1 MKKKILVL
9 ILLALVLIGTSIL
22 TFGKKEPVDFSA
34 DVKPIL
40 NKHCIT
46 CHGGVKKN
54 GGLSFLFENE
64 AFAKAE
70 SGKSA
75 IIRGDG
81 EHSELIKR
89 LISDDP
95 ELRMPYNAPKLN
107 DDEIDILKRW
117 IDEGAKWGEHWAYT
131 TPKETEVPKPFS
143 LLSIFGVKPKGVN
156 NTIDF
161 FVLDKMKE
169 KKLSFA
175 DEADKALL
183 LRRVYLDLI
192 GIPPSLAEIQ
202 AFEADQRDDAYTRR
216 VDSLLASQKY
226 GEKWAS
232 WWLDMARYADTKGYE
247 KDGSRTI
254 WTYRDWVIKALNQDM
269 PYDEFTIE
277 QLAGDLLPEPTKD
290 QLIATAFHRNTMNN
304 DEGGTDSEEFRM
316 AAVLDRLN
324 TTYQV
329 WLSTTFEC
337 VQCHSHTYDPFKF
350 EEYYKSLAFFNNTRD
365 EDTQGDHPKLRFYTA
380 QDEKRIDSIKRWLST
395 TGNTSLVK
403 STDLFLHTLEP
414 KVHAHYS
421 DQIVDGALYDT
432 KWLGVRTGGSAR
444 LRAINLDNK
453 QQFFMN
459 FWTGAVGGK
468 LEIHLDKPSGPIL
481 AVIDL
486 PSTNGR
492 QVIQSPISAT
502 RGVHDLYLVFKNPS
516 VAHGQ
521 PICMIEW
528 FAFRENFP
536 HEKSLDNMNFQKT
549 FLQLVNMQP
558 EGVPIMIENPKDM
571 HRKTNVFIR
580 GNRLSLGAE
589 VQPTVPASLN
599 SFPKGAQRNRL
610 GFAQW
615 IVSKEN
621 PLTARTL
628 VNRVWAQLFGRGLV
642 EPLGDMGTQS
652 IPPIHRELLDYLAL
666 DLMNTKKWSI
676 KKLIREMVLSGTYKQ
691 SSSLNNSNFEKDP
704 QNYYLARGPRFRLS
718 AEQIRD
724 QALAVSGLL
733 SNKMYGPSV
742 MPYQPDGVWMTVYSG
757 ESWAKSAGED
767 QYRRGIYTFL
777 KRTSPYPSF
786 VSFDASSR
794 EVCLVDRIRT
804 NTPLQAL
811 ATLNDPVYL
820 EAAKHLGAIMEK
832 EGNGNLRNGI
842 RVGYKRAMLKDAD
855 EKKLKELEHLYQKAL
870 IDFSKKPDS
879 AAKFL
884 NEDLAKSN
892 VKVLPSKAAYMLVAN
907 AVLNLDEFLTK
918 S

>member
-1 MKKKILVL
+1 
-9 ILLALVLIGTSIL
+9 
-22 TFGKKEPVDFSA
+22 
-34 DVKPIL
+34 
-40 NKHCIT
+40 
-46 CHGGVKKN
+46 
-54 GGLSFLFENE
+54 
-64 AFAKAE
+64 
-70 SGKSA
+70 
-75 IIRGDG
+75 
-81 EHSELIKR
+81 
-89 LISDDP
+89 
-95 ELRMPYNAPKLN
+95 
-107 DDEIDILKRW
+107 
-117 IDEGAKWGEHWAYT
+117 
-131 TPKETEVPKPFS
+131 
-143 LLSIFGVKPKGVN
+143 
-156 NTIDF
+156 
-161 FVLDKMKE
+161 
-169 KKLSFA
+169 
-175 DEADKALL
+175 
-183 LRRVYLDLI
+183 
-192 GIPPSLAEIQ
+192 
-202 AFEADQRDDAYTRR
+202 
-216 VDSLLASQKY
+216 
-226 GEKWAS
+226 
-232 WWLDMARYADTKGYE
+232 
-247 KDGSRTI
+247 
-254 WTYRDWVIKALNQDM
+254 
-269 PYDEFTIE
+269 
-277 QLAGDLLPEPTKD
+277 
-290 QLIATAFHRNTMNN
+290 
-304 DEGGTDSEEFRM
+304 
-316 AAVLDRLN
+316 
-324 TTYQV
+324 
-329 WLSTTFEC
+329 
-337 VQCHSHTYDPFKF
+337 
-350 EEYYKSLAFFNNTRD
+350 
-365 EDTQGDHPKLRFYTA
+365 
-380 QDEKRIDSIKRWLST
+380 
-395 TGNTSLVK
+395 
-403 STDLFLHTLEP
+403 
-414 KVHAHYS
+414 
-421 DQIVDGALYDT
+421 
-432 KWLGVRTGGSAR
+432 
-444 LRAINLDNK
+444 
-453 QQFFMN
+453 
-459 FWTGAVGGK
+459 
-468 LEIHLDKPSGPIL
+468 
-481 AVIDL
+481 
-486 PSTNGR
+486 
-492 QVIQSPISAT
+492 
-502 RGVHDLYLVFKNPS
+502 
-516 VAHGQ
+516 
-521 PICMIEW
+521 
-528 FAFRENFP
+528 
-536 HEKSLDNMNFQKT
+536 MNFQKT

-757 ESWAKSAGED
+757 ESWVKSAGED

-918 S
+918 L

>member
-1 MKKKILVL
+1 MVL
-9 ILLALVLIGTSIL
+9 ILLALVLIGTSFL

-34 DVKPIL
+34 EVKPIL

-70 SGKSA
+70 SGKPV
-75 IIRGDG
+75 IIRGDA
-81 EHSELIKR
+81 EHSELVKR
-89 LISDDP
+89 LIADDP

-131 TPKETEVPKPFS
+131 LPKETEVPKPFS
-143 LLSIFGVKPKGVN
+143 LLGLFGVKPKGVN
-156 NTIDF
+156 NAIDF
-161 FVLDKMKE
+161 FVLDKLKE
-169 KKLSFA
+169 KKLSFS
-175 DEADKALL
+175 DEADKASL
-183 LRRVYLDLI
+183 LRRLYLDLI

-202 AFEADQRDDAYTRR
+202 AFEADRSKEAYSRR
-216 VDSLLASQKY
+216 VDSLLSSPKY

-247 KDGSRTI
+247 KDGSRSI
-254 WTYRDWVIKALNQDM
+254 WTYRDWVIKALNKDM

-277 QLAGDLLPEPTKD
+277 QLAGDLLPDPTKD

-365 EDTQGDHPKLRFYTA
+365 EDTQGDHPKLRFYTS

-395 TGNTSLVK
+395 TGNSSLVK
-403 STDLFLHTLEP
+403 SADLFLHTLEP
-414 KVHAHYS
+414 KIHAHYS

-432 KWLGVRTGGSAR
+432 KWLGVRSGGSAR
-444 LRAINLDNK
+444 LKGITLDHK

-459 FWTGAVGGK
+459 FWTAEVGGK
-468 LEIHLDKPSGPIL
+468 MEIHLDKPTGPIL
-481 AVIDL
+481 TTVDL
-486 PSTNGR
+486 PNTSGR
-492 QVIQSPISAT
+492 QVIQSPINT
-502 RGVHDLYLVFKNPS
+502 TQGVHDLYLVFKNPS
-516 VAHGQ
+516 VAKGQ

-536 HEKSLDNMNFQKT
+536 YEKSLENSNFQKT

-558 EGVPIMIENPKDM
+558 ESVPVMIENPKDM

-589 VQPTVPASLN
+589 VEPAVPASLN
-599 SFPKGAQRNRL
+599 AFPKGAKPNRL

-615 IVSKEN
+615 IVSKDN

-666 DLMNTKKWSI
+666 DLMNSKKWSI
-676 KKLIREMVLSGTYKQ
+676 KKLIREIVLSGTYKQ
-691 SSSLNNSNFEKDP
+691 SSSLNNSNLEKDP

-724 QALAVSGLL
+724 QALSVSGLL
-733 SNKMYGPSV
+733 SSKMYGPSV
-742 MPYQPDGVWMTVYSG
+742 MPYQPEGVWMTVYSG
-757 ESWAKSAGED
+757 ESWVKSAGED
-767 QYRRGIYTFL
+767 QYRRGVYTFL

-820 EAAKHLGAIMEK
+820 EAAKHLGAIMQK
-832 EGNGNLRNGI
+832 EGNGNPRNSIGI
-842 RVGYKRAMLKDAD
+842 GYRHAMLRDAD
-855 EKKLKELEHLYQKAL
+855 EKKITALEGLYKKAL
-870 IDFSKKPDS
+870 LDFSRKPEA

-884 NEDLAKSN
+884 DENLSKNN
-892 VKVLPSKAAYMLVAN
+892 VKTLPSKAAYMLVAN
-907 AVLNLDEFLTK
+907 AMLNMDEFLTK